1 MNSIF
6 DRIFEQLRQQK
17 MTVKSL
23 CEKLGI
29 RRSRFYYWL
38 RHSDL
43 PVSYL
48 VRIAEILGVSVCKL
62 LYDERFKIVLVES
75 SPGIEESSQQK
86 TKDGGNAK

>member
-1 MNSIF
+1 MSNIF

-48 VRIAEILGVSVCKL
+48 MRIAEILGVSVCEL
-62 LYDERFKIVLVES
+62 LYDKRFKTVLVES
-75 SPGIEESSQQK
+75 SPGIGESSQQK
-86 TKDGGNAK
+86 AKDGGDVK

>member
-48 VRIAEILGVSVCKL
+48 VRIAEILGVSVCEL
-62 LYDERFKIVLVES
+62 LYDERFKTVLVES
-75 SPGIEESSQQK
+75 SPGIGESSQQK
-86 TKDGGNAK
+86 AKDGGDVK